1 MDQKE
6 EFPARNHLK
15 KMSTKPIRQGE
26 NSVEFD
32 GASPS
37 TLDMGV
43 LREEQTKSR
52 NEKKFGSIGLKKLY
66 SSSAD
71 NEEYLLKR
79 PFDLGLSSIGIL
91 FSFPLWILIAIAIW
105 FEDRGAPFYV
115 SGRIGKNGETFRYFK
130 FRTMIVDADKHYG
143 PLQAKENDHRITGVG
158 KILRITAMDELPQLF
173 NILKGDMSFVGPRPL
188 MPSEVEV
195 KQEASNE
202 AVPLD
207 EIKGY
212 SKRHSVT
219 PGLTGI
225 AQVFAPRDLIRKH
238 KFRYDLFYMKKQSL
252 MLDIKLIL
260 LSFWI
265 TFRGKWESREE
276 KF

>member
-1 MDQKE
+1 MYQNKE
-6 EFPARNHLK
+6 VLTRNDPNK
-15 KMSTKPIRQGE
+15 INSKSIRRGDE
-26 NSVEFD
+26 SIESD
-32 GASPS
+32 GASVFPFEI
-37 TLDMGV
+37 DV
-43 LREEQTKSR
+43 LTKEQVEIRPDKRINWSR
-52 NEKKFGSIGLKKLY
+52 LKKAY
-66 SSSAD
+66 SSSVD

-79 PFDLGLSSIGIL
+79 PFDIGLSLTGIL

-115 SGRIGKNGETFRYFK
+115 SDRIGKNGVPFRYFK
-130 FRTMIVDADKHYG
+130 FRTMVPNADKHYG
-143 PLQAKENDHRITGVG
+143 PLQAKENDHRITRVG

-173 NILKGDMSFVGPRPL
+173 NILQGDMSFVGPRPL

-195 KQEASNE
+195 KQERSNE

-212 SKRHSVT
+212 SERHSVA

-252 MLDIKLIL
+252 TLDIKLII

-265 TFRGKWESREE
+265 TFRGKWESRD
-276 KF
+276 KKL